1 MRYPVPTQLK
11 LLRGNPG
18 HRPIKAE
25 PQPTPIDELPE
36 SPPFLLGYAIEEWR
50 RVVPELQRMR
60 IATVVDIQVLAAYCQ
75 AYGRWRLAE
84 ETIARMAVGDNDW
97 NGMLLK
103 TGGVPAR
110 NPLLRVASEA
120 SREMVRYASELGFT
134 PIARVRLAGAIKTG
148 DEPVGKFDKFLSDA

>member
-1 MRYPVPTQLK
+1 MSKPVPTHLK

-18 HRPIKAE
+18 HRPIKQE
-25 PQPTPIDELPE
+25 PQPTPLDELTDA
-36 SPPFLLGYAIEEWR
+36 PPFLLGYAVDEWH

-84 ETIARMAVGDNDW
+84 ETITRMGAGDLLSH
-97 NGMLLK
+97 GMLMK

-110 NPLLRVASEA
+110 NPMLRVAAEA
-120 SREMVRYASELGFT
+120 AYEMVRYAGELGFT
-134 PIARVRLAGAIKTG
+134 PVARVRLAGGTPTG
-148 DEPVGKFDKFLSDA
+148 DPPPGKFDGFLAG